1 MGVPVKDI
9 SRIYGVDSNGKLWGK
24 LWSFP
29 YSATGNRSSY
39 NWSETNGIMK
49 ISNKTSYREPDVI
62 HNNTKYDIDSSLQ
75 SYFDGKTQYDL
86 LSRELEESFYET
98 IKSIKEYG
106 GFYIGRYETGGL
118 NGEAVVRK
126 MDTNIGSQTWYSM
139 YEKTKKLSG
148 ENENIKTMMLWG
160 SLFDEVLQWF
170 VDSKAITSNGIQIT
184 YEQLRGDSIDWGNY
198 YNSEFKY
205 IPKDSEEPKMTEE
218 KGKNTTVLI
227 PTGSSEYTR
236 VNNIYDLTGNVYD
249 WTLEAYS
256 TSLRVVRGGC
266 YGNWSYGYTAAYRY
280 YYEYNPET
288 VNGNCRRS
296 CNTFNKITYRKT
308 IK

>member
-1 MGVPVKDI
+1 MSGNSSILTLSSWSVRYLLGTALKFSEHKD
-9 SRIYGVDSNGKLWGK
+9 
-24 LWSFP
+24 
-29 YSATGNRSSY
+29 
-39 NWSETNGIMK
+39 
-49 ISNKTSYREPDVI
+49 
-62 HNNTKYDIDSSLQ
+62 
-75 SYFDGKTQYDL
+75 
-86 LSRELEESFYET
+86 
-98 IKSIKEYG
+98 
-106 GFYIGRYETGGL
+106 
-118 NGEAVVRK
+118 
-126 MDTNIGSQTWYSM
+126 
-139 YEKTKKLSG
+139 
-148 ENENIKTMMLWG
+148 
-160 SLFDEVLQWF
+160 
-170 VDSKAITSNGIQIT
+170 
-184 YEQLRGDSIDWGNY
+184 
-198 YNSEFKY
+198 NSEFKY